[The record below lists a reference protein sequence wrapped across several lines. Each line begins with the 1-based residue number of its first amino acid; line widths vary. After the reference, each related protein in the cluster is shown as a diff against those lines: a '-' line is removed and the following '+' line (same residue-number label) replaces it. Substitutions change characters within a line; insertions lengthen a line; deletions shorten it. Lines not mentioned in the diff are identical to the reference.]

1 MKSQSVFML
10 TQTLKKHQT
19 GDLQIKKTQRGRA
32 SAFGVLVPLQSN
44 KDHTCMHTAIDTGRH
59 KERVIY
65 AYMFWSDLQEHVTDK
80 QAINAINW
88 HEKNS
93 HMQCDYVR

>member
-1 MKSQSVFML
+1 
-10 TQTLKKHQT
+10 
-19 GDLQIKKTQRGRA
+19 
-32 SAFGVLVPLQSN
+32 
-44 KDHTCMHTAIDTGRH
+44 MHTAIDTGRH

-65 AYMFWSDLQEHVTDK
+65 AYMFWSDLQEHVSDK
-80 QAINAINW
+80 QAMNAINW